1 MPQVSGGVLHLW
13 QRGPRG
19 RALCQHHQEE
29 ADASGGSVG
38 GGGAAGG
45 AGGGETVYSQS
56 SLLPHL
62 GHPGLPGLGAPA
74 DPAAL
79 HLRPAG
85 DGVHRPR

>member
-1 MPQVSGGVLHLW
+1 MPQVFGGVLHLW

-29 ADASGGSVG
+29 ADATGGSVG

-45 AGGGETVYSQS
+45 AGGGETVYAPS